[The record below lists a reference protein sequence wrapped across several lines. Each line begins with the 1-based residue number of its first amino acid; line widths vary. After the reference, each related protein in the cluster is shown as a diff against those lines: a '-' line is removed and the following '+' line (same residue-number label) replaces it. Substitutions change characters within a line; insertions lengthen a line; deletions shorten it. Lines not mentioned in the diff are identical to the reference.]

1 VGISAQFVQV
11 EKEQQMKLL
20 KRTAGL
26 LATAIWLAS
35 PVYAQN
41 VGKSSVN
48 EAAAVKAL
56 QSAMTPGEGQ
66 KKLTP
71 MIGTFN
77 VKIRTWIS
85 AASQPVESTGTM
97 VSTWVLDGR
106 YVQSMLA
113 GEVGGEPFSGIGY
126 IGYDNVDKIYQ
137 TAWMDTGS
145 TGMTWYKGNMD
156 ASGKSA
162 IMKATVAN
170 PRTAKPTPLELRLMI
185 EGDGG
190 HVTEIWGK
198 GLGAKM
204 FKLMELRYTKVK

>member
-1 VGISAQFVQV
+1 
-11 EKEQQMKLL
+11 MKLL

-26 LATAIWLAS
+26 LATALWLAN

-41 VGKSSVN
+41 VGKSPVN

-71 MIGTFN
+71 MIGTFD
-77 VKIRTWIS
+77 VKIRTWVS
-85 AASQPVESTGTM
+85 PASQPVESTGTM
-97 VSTWVLDGR
+97 VSAWVLDGR

-113 GEVGGEPFSGIGY
+113 GEVGGAPFSGIGY

-145 TGMTWYKGNMD
+145 TGMTWYKGNLD

-162 IMKATVAN
+162 IMKANVTN
-170 PRTAKPTPLELRLMI
+170 PLTAKPTPLELRLTI

-198 GLGAKM
+198 GLGNTM